1 MLNPSQ
7 VSSHPLRSEDIWE
20 AQMNQD
26 IKGSVR
32 INSAMLYAA
41 LTLALTLVPCKTHAQ
56 TAESHPEDAKQ
67 AEARPTSDSYQTLY
81 LTDTEQRQANDLVTD
96 LRNMVPRAK
105 VFYLQS
111 QGAISIRG
119 TNEDMQLAQKIIAA
133 VDRVKKTY
141 RLTYTLTET
150 DGGKSTGT
158 QHVSLVVIAG
168 AKSVLKEGTRV
179 PIVTGTLEAGSS
191 TSNTQVQYLDIG
203 LNIDASL
210 EEYAGG
216 VRLRSKIE
224 QSNVAEEKSG
234 MGAQDPVIR
243 QTMLEGTSPLIEGK
257 PLILGTLDLPGS
269 TRHQEVAVVSELVK

>member
-1 MLNPSQ
+1 
-7 VSSHPLRSEDIWE
+7 
-20 AQMNQD
+20 MNQD

-32 INSAMLYAA
+32 MNSAMLYAA
-41 LTLALTLVPCKTHAQ
+41 LTLTLALVPCKTHAQ
-56 TAESHPEDAKQ
+56 TAESKPEDAKQ
-67 AEARPTSDSYQTLY
+67 AEARPTSDSYQTIY
-81 LTDTEQRQANDLVTD
+81 LTDTEQRQANELVSD

-119 TNEDMQLAQKIIAA
+119 TNEDMQLAEKIITA
-133 VDRVKKTY
+133 VDRAKKTY
-141 RLTYTLTET
+141 RLTYTLTEI
-150 DGGKSTGT
+150 DGGKSTGA

-168 AKSVLKEGTRV
+168 AKSVLKEGARV
-179 PIVTGTLEAGSS
+179 PIVTGTLEAGSA
-191 TSNTQVQYLDIG
+191 TPNTQVQYLDVG

-216 VRLRSKIE
+216 VRLHSKIE

-269 TRHQEVAVVSELVK
+269 TRHQEVAVVSELVR